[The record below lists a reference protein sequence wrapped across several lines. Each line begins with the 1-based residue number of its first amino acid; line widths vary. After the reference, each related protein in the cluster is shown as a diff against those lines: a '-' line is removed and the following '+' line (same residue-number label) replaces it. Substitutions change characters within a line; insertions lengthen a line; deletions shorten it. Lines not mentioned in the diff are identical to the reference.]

1 MKYTLSVLVENQP
14 GVLSKVTSL
23 FARRGYNI
31 DSLTVSAGEDPGL
44 SLITIVGEGDNY
56 IIEQMEKQLNK
67 LIPVIKV
74 RQLSGKENV
83 VSGELILI
91 KVAYDKHNLSEI
103 SQIVALMNAEV
114 ASVTGASIT
123 IKFSGQHKNCE
134 MLCALLKPYGIR
146 RIARS
151 GIIAIESD

>member
-14 GVLSKVTSL
+14 GVLSRVTSL

-31 DSLTVSAGEDPGL
+31 DSLTVSAGEDPKL
-44 SLITIVGEGDNY
+44 SLITIVGEGDEY
-56 IIEQMEKQLNK
+56 ILEQMEKQLNK
-67 LIPVIKV
+67 LVPVIKV
-74 RQLSGKENV
+74 RELGGKENV

-91 KVAYDKHNLSEI
+91 KTAYDKQNLSEI

-114 ASVTGASIT
+114 ASVSGTSVT
-123 IKFSGQHKNCE
+123 VKFSGPHKNCE
-134 MLCALLKPYGIR
+134 MLCELLKPYGIR